1 MASYR
6 PRFWPSGYRCLFEMK
21 SLPESREVFSFFRI
35 EKAVRSLAG
44 GICVLRM
51 SMASYRPRFWPSG
64 YQCLFEMKS
73 LPESREVFS
82 FFRIE
87 KAVRSLAG
95 GICVSRMSTA
105 SYRPRFWPSLYW
117 CLFEMKSL
125 PESREVFSFVWNEQ
139 AVFLAGVIF
148 ALQTSMASCRPRF
161 WPSGYRCLFEMKSL
175 PESREAAQLSIPTS
189 LIQGFSRHHHRC
201 RQLAGNQ
208 PAETPFQALLHARQ
222 PA

>member
-1 MASYR
+1 
-6 PRFWPSGYRCLFEMK
+6 
-21 SLPESREVFSFFRI
+21 
-35 EKAVRSLAG
+35 
-44 GICVLRM
+44 M

-95 GICVSRMSTA
+95 ARGASQTYMASYRPSFWPSGYRCLCEMKSLSESREVFSFFRIEKAVRSLAGGICVSRMSTA

-117 CLFEMKSL
+117 
-125 PESREVFSFVWNEQ
+125 
-139 AVFLAGVIF
+139 
-148 ALQTSMASCRPRF
+148 
-161 WPSGYRCLFEMKSL
+161 CLFEMKSL